1 MNKNRCDILIHN
13 GQLVTM
19 NAARTIYPSG
29 AVAVTNS
36 RIVEVG
42 ADAELRPKYDAGET
56 IDAAG
61 AIVHPGF
68 IDAHNHIV
76 HTTCRGVFGNIHDV
90 DASTIKFA
98 DWKADVTPDDEA
110 AATAMASLEMLQSGF
125 TMFIEPGTLF
135 STEAAAAEVERVGL
149 RALFAPPYIWDR
161 RETLAAMPGLESPR
175 LMARA
180 PVDRDRALGLLDAE
194 LHRNQD
200 PNALVRG
207 FVFVYGVGT
216 ASPEL
221 LQAAHA
227 CARDS
232 NVPLHLHAGYAP
244 GEGEIYRSV
253 TGISQLVHLQ
263 ELGVLDHNTV
273 IVHANLLDQDEE
285 AAIQE
290 SGCQIV
296 WSPISFF
303 SLGIARTAEFRMAA
317 RHRRGIPVSLA
328 VDGAFDCTPAE
339 LMQAAHFAAR
349 VGNDPVSPSDL
360 LEMQTLNA
368 AAAAGL
374 QTELGSLEPGKRA
387 DIVVRSPR
395 AAGAY
400 PANNPVHLLALT
412 LGNGSVDTVLVN
424 GEVVLRR
431 GRSTRVDE
439 LEIAQA
445 VTASVAQR
453 AQRLGI
459 DPGSEWPLAQA

>member
-1 MNKNRCDILIHN
+1 MNKNTCDILICN
-13 GQLVTM
+13 GKLVTM
-19 NAARTIYPSG
+19 DAARTIHSAG
-29 AVAVTNS
+29 AVAVTGS

-42 ADAELRPKYDAGET
+42 PDTELRARYNAEET
-56 IDAAG
+56 IDAEG

-90 DASTIKFA
+90 GASPIKFA
-98 DWKADVTPDDEA
+98 DWKADVTPQDEA
-110 AATAMASLEMLQSGF
+110 DATAMAAVEMLHSGF

-135 STEAAAAEVERVGL
+135 STAAAAEAVVRVGM
-149 RALFAPPYIWDR
+149 RALFAPPYLWDR

-180 PVDRDRALGLLDAE
+180 PVDRDRVLGLLDAE

-200 PNALVRG
+200 ADALVRG

-227 CARDS
+227 LSRA
-232 NVPLHLHAGYAP
+232 NNLPLHLHAGYAP
-244 GEGEIYRSV
+244 GEGEIYREV
-253 TGISQLVHLQ
+253 TGVSQLVHLH
-263 ELGVLDHNTV
+263 ELGVLDENTV
-273 IVHANLLDQDEE
+273 IVHANLLDDDEE
-285 AAIQE
+285 AAIRK

-303 SLGIARTAEFRMAA
+303 SLGIARTADFRMAE
-317 RHRRGIPVSLA
+317 RYRRGTPVSLGA
-328 VDGAFDCTPAE
+328 DGAMDCTPAATM
-339 LMQAAHFAAR
+339 LAAHSAAR
-349 VGNDPVSPSDL
+349 VCDDPLSSSAL
-360 LEMQTLNA
+360 LEMQTINA
-368 AAAAGL
+368 AAAAGM
-374 QTELGSLEPGKRA
+374 QAELGSLEPGKRA
-387 DIVVRSPR
+387 DVVVRSPR
-395 AAGAY
+395 AAGSY

-412 LGNGSVDTVLVN
+412 LGAGSVDSVLVN
-424 GEVVLRR
+424 GEVVLRN

-439 LEIAQA
+439 LEISQA
-445 VTASVAQR
+445 VTASVAAR

-459 DPGSEWPLAQA
+459 ELGPGWTVAEG

>member
-1 MNKNRCDILIHN
+1 MSKNACDLLVSN
-13 GQLVTM
+13 GQVVTM
-19 NAARTIYPSG
+19 DAARTIYAAG
-29 AVAVTNS
+29 AVAVTGS
-36 RIVEVG
+36 RIVDVG
-42 ADAELRPKYDAGET
+42 PDAELHRKYDAGQM

-90 DASTIKFA
+90 DDSTIKFA

-135 STEAAAAEVERVGL
+135 STEAAAAEVERVGM

-200 PNALVRG
+200 PDALVRG

-227 CARDS
+227 CARAS

-253 TGISQLVHLQ
+253 TGLSQLVHLH
-263 ELGVLDHNTV
+263 ELGVLGHNTF
-273 IVHANLLDQDEE
+273 IVHANLLDDDEE
-285 AAIQE
+285 AAIQD
-290 SGCQIV
+290 SGCQII

-349 VGNDPVSPSDL
+349 VGDDPVSPSDL

-374 QTELGSLEPGKRA
+374 QAELGSIEPGKRA

-412 LGNGSVDTVLVN
+412 LGTGSVDTVLVN
-424 GEVVLRR
+424 GEIVLRR

-439 LEIAQA
+439 LEIGQA

-459 DPGSEWPLAQA
+459 DPGSEWPVAKV

>member
-1 MNKNRCDILIHN
+1 MNKSPCDILISN
-13 GQLVTM
+13 GQVVTM
-19 NAARTIYPSG
+19 DPTRTIRAPG
-29 AVAVTNS
+29 AVAIAGS
-36 RIVEVG
+36 RILEVG
-42 ADAELRPKYDAGET
+42 ADADMRQRYDAAET

-90 DASTIKFA
+90 GASPIKFA
-98 DWKADVTPDDEA
+98 DWKADVTPQDEA
-110 AATAMASLEMLQSGF
+110 DATAMAAVEMLHSGF

-135 STEAAAAEVERVGL
+135 STEHAAQAVERVGM
-149 RALFAPPYIWDR
+149 RALFAPPYLWDR
-161 RETLAAMPGLESPR
+161 RETLAAMPGLESTR

-180 PVDRDRALGLLDAE
+180 PVDRDRVLGLLDAE

-200 PNALVRG
+200 ADALVRG

-227 CARDS
+227 LSRA
-232 NVPLHLHAGYAP
+232 NNLPLHLHAGYAP
-244 GEGEIYRSV
+244 GEGEIYREV
-253 TGISQLVHLQ
+253 TGVSQLVHLH
-263 ELGVLDHNTV
+263 ELGVLDQNTV
-273 IVHANLLDQDEE
+273 IVHANLLDDDEE
-285 AAIQE
+285 AAIQQ

-303 SLGIARTAEFRMAA
+303 SLGIARTADFRMAE
-317 RHRRGIPVSLA
+317 RYRRGTPVSLGA
-328 VDGAFDCTPAE
+328 DGAMDCTPAATM
-339 LMQAAHFAAR
+339 LAAHSAAR
-349 VGNDPVSPSDL
+349 VCDDPLSPSAL
-360 LEMQTLNA
+360 LEMQTTNA

-374 QTELGSLEPGKRA
+374 QAELGSLEPGKRA

-395 AAGAY
+395 AAGSY

-412 LGNGSVDTVLVN
+412 LGAGSVETVLVN
-424 GEVVLRR
+424 GKFVLRN

-439 LEIAQA
+439 LEISRA
-445 VTASVAQR
+445 VTASVAAR

-459 DPGSEWPLAQA
+459 DLGPGWPVAEV

>member
-1 MNKNRCDILIHN
+1 MSKSACDLLISN
-13 GQLVTM
+13 GQVITM
-19 NAARTIYPSG
+19 DAARTLHPSG
-29 AVAVTNS
+29 AVAVTDS

-42 ADAELRPKYDAGET
+42 ADDELRRRYDAGRT
-56 IDAAG
+56 IDAAS
-61 AIVHPGF
+61 AVVHPGF

-98 DWKADVTPDDEA
+98 DWKADVTEHDEA
-110 AATAMASLEMLQSGF
+110 DAAAMAAVEMLRSGF

-135 STEAAAAEVERVGL
+135 ATDAAAEAVERVGM

-180 PVDRDRALGLLDAE
+180 PVDRDRAIGLLDAE

-200 PNALVRG
+200 PDALVRG

-227 CARDS
+227 CARAN

-244 GEGEIYRSV
+244 GEGEIYRSI
-253 TGISQLVHLQ
+253 TGVSQLVHLN
-263 ELGVLDHNTV
+263 ELGVLDQNTV
-273 IVHANLLDQDEE
+273 IVHANFLDDDEE
-285 AAIQE
+285 AAIQA
-290 SGCQIV
+290 SGCQVV
-296 WSPISFF
+296 WCPISFF
-303 SLGIARTAEFRMAA
+303 SLGIARTAGFRMTA
-317 RHRRGIPVSLA
+317 RHRRGVPVSLG

-339 LMQAAHFAAR
+339 LMLAAHLAAR
-349 VGNDPVSPSDL
+349 VGDDPVSPSDL

-374 QTELGSLEPGKRA
+374 QAELGSLEPGKRA

-412 LGNGSVDTVLVN
+412 MGTGSVDTVLVN
-424 GEVVLRR
+424 GEVVLRG

-439 LEIAQA
+439 LEISRS
-445 VTASVAQR
+445 VTTSVAAR
-453 AQRLGI
+453 AQRLGVNL
-459 DPGSEWPLAQA
+459 GFR

>member
-1 MNKNRCDILIHN
+1 MSENACDLLISN
-13 GQLVTM
+13 GQIVTM
-19 NAARTIYPSG
+19 DAARTIYASG
-29 AVAVTNS
+29 AVAVTGS

-42 ADAELRPKYDAGET
+42 ATAELRPKYDAGQT

-98 DWKADVTPDDEA
+98 DWKADVTSQDEA
-110 AATAMASLEMLQSGF
+110 DATAMAALEMLQSGF

-135 STEAAAAEVERVGL
+135 STDVAAEAVERVGM

-200 PNALVRG
+200 PDALVRG

-227 CARDS
+227 CARAND
-232 NVPLHLHAGYAP
+232 VPLHLHAGYAP
-244 GEGEIYRSV
+244 GEGEIYRSI
-253 TGISQLVHLQ
+253 TGLSQLVHLH
-263 ELGVLDHNTV
+263 ELGVLDENTF
-273 IVHANLLDQDEE
+273 IVHANLLDDDEE

-290 SGCQIV
+290 SGCQII

-303 SLGIARTAEFRMAA
+303 SLGIARTADFRMSA

-349 VGNDPVSPSDL
+349 VGDDPVSPSEL

-374 QTELGSLEPGKRA
+374 QAELGSLETGKRA
-387 DIVVRSPR
+387 DIVIRSPR

-412 LGNGSVDTVLVN
+412 MGTGSVDTVLVN
-424 GEVVLRR
+424 GQVVLRR

-459 DPGSEWPLAQA
+459 DPGSEWPVAQA

>member
-1 MNKNRCDILIHN
+1 MNKNRCDILISN
-13 GQLVTM
+13 GQLITM
-19 NAARTIYPSG
+19 DPARTIHPAG
-29 AVAVTNS
+29 AVAVTGS

-42 ADAELRPKYDAGET
+42 PDAELRARFAAKETLDAE
-56 IDAAG
+56 G

-98 DWKADVTPDDEA
+98 DWKADVTSQDEA
-110 AATAMASLEMLQSGF
+110 DATAMAAVEMLHSGF

-135 STEAAAAEVERVGL
+135 STEHAAQAVERVGM
-149 RALFAPPYIWDR
+149 RALFAPPYLWDR

-180 PVDRDRALGLLDAE
+180 PVDRDRVLGLLDAE

-200 PNALVRG
+200 PDALVRG

-227 CARDS
+227 LSRAH
-232 NVPLHLHAGYAP
+232 NLPLHLHAGYAP
-244 GEGEIYRSV
+244 GEGEIYREV
-253 TGISQLVHLQ
+253 TGVSQLVHLH
-263 ELGVLDHNTV
+263 ELGVLDQNTV
-273 IVHANLLDQDEE
+273 IVHANLLDHDEE

-296 WSPISFF
+296 WCPISFF
-303 SLGIARTAEFRMAA
+303 SLGIARTADFRMAA
-317 RHRRGIPVSLA
+317 RHRRGTLVSLA

-339 LMQAAHFAAR
+339 LMQGAHFAAR
-349 VGNDPVSPSDL
+349 VGDDPVSPSEL

-412 LGNGSVDTVLVN
+412 MGTGSVDTVLVN
-424 GEVVLRR
+424 GEIVLRNS
-431 GRSTRVDE
+431 RSTRVDE
-439 LEIAQA
+439 LEISRA
-445 VTASVAQR
+445 VTTSVAAR
-453 AQRLGI
+453 AQRLAI
-459 DPGSEWPLAQA
+459 DLGPGWPVAEV

>member
-253 TGISQLVHLQ
+253 TGVSQLVHLQ

-285 AAIQE
+285 AAIQD

-349 VGNDPVSPSDL
+349 VGDDPVSPSDL